1 MLRYY
6 LKQAL
11 GSLWRKRLY
20 SCLCMLGLAL
30 AFAIVS
36 LIYAH
41 VRDELS
47 FNTWI
52 PGHEQV
58 YQVTVAGRV
67 NGLTPSLPS
76 DVGLW
81 MAEDIPEAEVVTR
94 MLLGGGTISVG
105 DNDINVG
112 IYWADSNVFDVLPF
126 PVVAGRAE
134 NALSEPGATVLT
146 RSFARALFGAADP
159 IGKTMQLNFQND
171 LTVTAVIEDPPP
183 NSTLNYR
190 VLTAAHAVFSPL
202 YQQDRTPIQQFG
214 SKVWSTAT
222 FMKLRAG
229 SSLEAV
235 TQGLADMQNR
245 RTPINGGNG
254 TVADGY
260 PLRPVALADLHLAEA
275 VEGEVV
281 LNYNSIAVFS
291 AVGLLIL
298 LAGTINFVNIQVA
311 IGLRNTHAV
320 AIRKSCGANRVQ
332 VFGQYMSESILL
344 VLASAALGMILA
356 ELLLPALNA
365 YLGKRLTL
373 DYLDNPGLLVGIV
386 ACFVAVALLSGLYPS
401 ILAANVRPSLAL
413 NDRRAGG
420 AGITALV
427 RQGLVVLQFAIMTG
441 LLVATAVIY
450 QQFNFGLREALRN
463 YDDPVLLLYIPC
475 QRAFVD
481 SVAQLPGVLGASCSQ
496 GLPQQGMPVM
506 SGIRRG
512 ETGIGVRNGMVAAGF
527 TELYDMPLLAGRYI
541 SDDLAQ
547 DRAPAD
553 NNWENRAESIL
564 LNERAVLA
572 LGFASPEDA
581 VGELVLFNHI
591 FRQPA
596 EFTGFHRAEIVGV
609 LEDFQMGTVEAPIE
623 PAALFTNP
631 NLLNVVHIKISGQSL
646 QETIDAIEQ
655 QFDAIGT
662 LGNFAPAF
670 YEQRVQ
676 ALYLGLQR
684 QAQLFAVLSGI
695 AIFISLLGLLG
706 LACHAA
712 VTRTREAGI
721 RKCLGST
728 RWSLTRLFLWQF
740 ARPVIVANLVGWIGA
755 WYFMSNWLEGFAR
768 RIDLQWWVFLEALVV
783 TLGLALLTVFSY
795 VWRLAGNQPAL
806 ALRYE

>member
-1 MLRYY
+1 MLGYY
-6 LKQAL
+6 LKQSFS
-11 GSLWRKRLY
+11 SLWRNRLY
-20 SCLCMLGLAL
+20 SGLCMLGLAL

-36 LIYAH
+36 LIYVH
-41 VRDELS
+41 VRDELG

-58 YQVTVAGRV
+58 YQITVAGRV
-67 NGLTPSLPS
+67 NGLAATLPS

-81 MAEDIPEAEVVTR
+81 MAEDIPEAEAVTR
-94 MLLGGGTISVG
+94 MQLAGGTISVG
-105 DNDINVG
+105 ENDLNAP

-126 PVVAGRAE
+126 PLVAGQAE
-134 NALSEPGATVLT
+134 GALAEPGSAVLT
-146 RSFARALFGAADP
+146 RTFARVLFGDADP
-159 IGKTMQLNFQND
+159 IGEIVQLNFRND

-190 VLTAAHAVFSPL
+190 VLAASHAVFSPMYL
-202 YQQDRTPIQQFG
+202 QDRTPVQQFG

-222 FMKLRAG
+222 FMKLRTG
-229 SSLEAV
+229 SSLEAL

-245 RTPINGGNG
+245 RTPINGNG
-254 TVADGY
+254 TVADNY

-281 LNYNSIAVFS
+281 LNYNGIAVFS
-291 AVGLLIL
+291 AIGLLIL

-320 AIRKSCGANRVQ
+320 GIRKSCGADRVQ
-332 VFGQYMSESILL
+332 VFSQYMAESVML
-344 VLASAALGMILA
+344 VLASAVLGLILA

-373 DYLDNPGLLVGIV
+373 DYLNNSSLLAGIV
-386 ACFVAVALLSGLYPS
+386 ACFLAVALLSGLYPS
-401 ILAANVRPSLAL
+401 ILAANIRPSLTL

-420 AGITALV
+420 AGVTALI

-450 QQFNFGLREALRN
+450 QQFGFGVREALRN
-463 YDDPVLLLYIPC
+463 YDDPVLLLYMPC
-475 QRAFVD
+475 QSAFVD
-481 SVAQLPGVLGASCSQ
+481 SIEQLPGVLGTTCSL
-496 GLPQQGMPVM
+496 GLPQQGMPIM

-512 ETGIGVRNGMVAAGF
+512 ENAIGVRNGVVGAGF
-527 TELYDMPLLAGRYI
+527 TELYDMPLLAGRYL
-541 SDDLAQ
+541 SDDVAQ

-553 NNWENRAESIL
+553 NNWENRVESIL
-564 LNERAVLA
+564 LNEQAVRA
-572 LGFASPEDA
+572 LGFESPAEA
-581 VGELVLFNHI
+581 VGELVLFNHV

-596 EFTGFHRAEIVGV
+596 EFTGMHQAEIVGV

-623 PAALFTNP
+623 PAALYNNP
-631 NLLNVVHIKISGQSL
+631 NMLGVVSIKISGQNL
-646 QETIDAIEQ
+646 PEALAAIEQ
-655 QFDAIGT
+655 QFDAFGT
-662 LGNFAPAF
+662 FGNFAPVF
-670 YEQRVQ
+670 YDQRVQ
-676 ALYLGLQR
+676 ALYLSLRR
-684 QAQLFAVLSGI
+684 QAQLFAVLSAI

-712 VTRTREAGI
+712 VTRTKEAGI

-740 ARPVIVANLVGWIGA
+740 ARPVLIANVIGWLGA
-755 WYFMSNWLEGFAR
+755 WFFMNAWLEGFAR
-768 RIDLQWWVFLEALVV
+768 RIDLQWWVFLAALAV

-795 VWRLAGNQPAL
+795 VWRLSGNQPAG